1 MLYSEADTKVP
12 NRPKVAVSNRLLPA
26 HMSTEYGERT
36 VTAYAPLLIWLL
48 SAVICYYIAK
58 ARGVKPGLMWKM
70 IVVLLGPFAIPLI
83 FLAKAEVS
91 T

>member
-1 MLYSEADTKVP
+1 M
-12 NRPKVAVSNRLLPA
+12 
-26 HMSTEYGERT
+26 
-36 VTAYAPLLIWLL
+36 TAYAPVLIWLL

-58 ARGVKPGLMWKM
+58 ARGVKPGLTWNV

-83 FLAKAEVS
+83 FLAKAEES

>member
-1 MLYSEADTKVP
+1 M
-12 NRPKVAVSNRLLPA
+12 
-26 HMSTEYGERT
+26 
-36 VTAYAPLLIWLL
+36 TAYAPLLIWLL
-48 SAVICYYIAK
+48 SAIICYYIVK

-83 FLAKAEVS
+83 FLAKAEES